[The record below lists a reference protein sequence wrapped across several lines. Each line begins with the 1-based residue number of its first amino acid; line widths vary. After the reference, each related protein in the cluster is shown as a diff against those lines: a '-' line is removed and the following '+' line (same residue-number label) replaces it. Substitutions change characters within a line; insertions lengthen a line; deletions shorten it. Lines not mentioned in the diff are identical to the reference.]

1 MLKLIL
7 GGAGSGKSARLTQEI
22 SKDVADGRPAWLII
36 PEQQA
41 NLSERTM
48 LPRLPKNAGLT
59 FTIAGFTRLARRIAE
74 TYGASETFAA
84 QKGLC
89 SLVMWQNLREMKGF
103 LKEYNSTSARSDV
116 KLTELLL
123 ATLDELRSSGISPQA
138 LEQAAGRL
146 DESSAL
152 RPKLED
158 LSLLYATYDG
168 ALSEAF
174 DGQSAD
180 ELAVL
185 SELLKKHDHFRGGN
199 VYIDSF
205 HGFTAEEYAVLAQI
219 LKQANCVTLTL
230 CIDPDNAGGPA
241 FDCINDTIQHLQL
254 LCQREGV
261 AIEQELLTTNH
272 RAETDALR
280 LLERHLWDFSADCPQ
295 YPFDAPLE
303 GISLLRCTNVYA
315 EAEAT
320 ALHILD
326 LVHKGMRFGDI
337 AVIVRDAKTY
347 SGVLDAAF
355 ERYGIP
361 FYLSEKATLTDKPLS
376 RLLLCALR
384 AVSHGWQAQDIL
396 MMLKTGLC
404 PVSAQDVDLFE
415 LYVSTWKINGAAFTA
430 PRWTRN
436 PDGYTNHQ
444 SPRGE
449 SILAAA
455 NRVREAIMTP
465 LLRLHAR
472 LAGKQTLPHCCAA
485 LYDLMK
491 EFCVA
496 ERCAMLAEREL
507 SFGYLKQAGET
518 VRIYDAVCMALTQI
532 SARLPS
538 LQLSTEELM
547 SALTMVFSQ
556 TEIASVPSLHDSV
569 TVGSADILRV
579 ENVSVSFVLGLNE
592 GDFPAAI
599 RDEGLLGEDE
609 RQQLSE
615 LGLKL
620 SADRSMQASGEL
632 LHVWRA
638 MTKPSQQLFVSTLM
652 FDVEGKEKP
661 PSIAFERL
669 LFLFP
674 RLKQSMRTFDLSM
687 IAKPSVVKEPST
699 PTKEEPSSDQL
710 PDDQPPAYQSPEPSP
725 FDLPA
730 ELMGKHFGSTLLLS
744 QSRIDSFVKCP
755 YSFYCKYLL
764 SVRERDVAKVA
775 PSDSGTFIHYV
786 LEVFIRECMR
796 GEDDFVLPQADQI
809 PAIVDRIT
817 NGYLRSV
824 LNVSPTELS
833 LIHTFGRLRVIARTM
848 LLSVLDELQH
858 GAFVPRHVEF
868 HIGNRPTDD
877 IPAYEIPL
885 EQGKRI
891 LLGGIVDRVDCFVQ
905 GGTTYV
911 RVVDYKTG
919 AKEFSTQDALRGV
932 NLQLL
937 IYLFS
942 LCRASN
948 TGVAGIMY
956 ISTAAKE
963 GATVFERSGLL
974 LDDPQILSAVRDEW
988 TSDYFSGVKVSQSM
1002 GLQGKPLMSAE
1013 DFDLLEQGIQD
1024 TLKKIGTDMLC
1035 GRAARTP
1042 SEEGCAYCPVRTSCP
1057 DSAHT
1062 DR

>member
-7 GGAGSGKSARLTQEI
+7 GGAGSGKSARLTRDI
-22 SKDVADGRPAWLII
+22 CRDVDNGCPAWLII

-48 LPRLPKNAGLT
+48 LPQLPKNAGLT
-59 FTIAGFTRLARRIAE
+59 FTIAGFTRLSRTVSAR
-74 TYGASETFAA
+74 YGAPATFAA

-89 SLVMWQNLREMKGF
+89 SLVMWQNLREMKGL
-103 LKEYNSTSARSDV
+103 LKEYNGASARSDI

-123 ATLDELRSSGISPQA
+123 CTLDELRSSGISAQA
-138 LEQAAGRL
+138 LENAAGRL
-146 DESSAL
+146 EEGSAL

-158 LSLLYATYDG
+158 LSLLYAAYDG

-180 ELAVL
+180 ELAAL
-185 SELLKKHDHFRGGN
+185 ARLLREHEHFRGGN

-205 HGFTAEEYAVLAQI
+205 TGFTAEEYDVLAEI
-219 LKQANCVTLTL
+219 IKQANCVTLTL
-230 CIDPDNAGGPA
+230 CIDPEHPTSPA
-241 FDCINDTIQHLQL
+241 FDCINDTIRHLQR
-254 LCQREGV
+254 LCEREGV
-261 AIEQELLTTNH
+261 TIEQEILPTNH
-272 RAETDALR
+272 RAQTGALR
-280 LLERHLWDFSADCPQ
+280 LLERHLWDFSSDCPK
-295 YPFDAPLE
+295 YEPNGEPDS
-303 GISLLRCTNVYA
+303 ITLLRCTNIYA

-326 LVHKGMRFGDI
+326 LVHRGMHFGDM
-337 AVIVRDAKTY
+337 AVVVRDVKSYA
-347 SGVLDAAF
+347 GVLDAAF

-361 FYLSEKATLTDKPLS
+361 YYLSEKATLTDKPLS

-384 AVSHGWQAQDIL
+384 AVSHGWQSQDIL

-415 LYVSTWKINGAAFTA
+415 LYVSTWRINGAAFTA
-430 PRWTRN
+430 PTWTRN
-436 PDGYTNHQ
+436 PDGYTDRL
-444 SPRGE
+444 SERGA

-472 LAGKQTLPHCCAA
+472 LSGKQPLPLCCAA

-491 EFCVA
+491 ELGVA
-496 ERCAMLAEREL
+496 ERCAALAEREL

-518 VRIYDAVCMALTQI
+518 VRIYDTVCMTLTQI

-538 LQLSTEELM
+538 LELSAEELM

-569 TVGSADILRV
+569 TIGSADILRV
-579 ENVSVSFVLGLNE
+579 ENVAVSFLLGLNE

-609 RQQLSE
+609 RQQLVE
-615 LGLKL
+615 LGLNL
-620 SADRSMQASGEL
+620 TGDRNMRASNEL
-632 LHVWRA
+632 LHLWRA
-638 MTKPSQQLFVSTLM
+638 MTKPKEHLFVSSLM

-661 PSIAFERL
+661 PSIAFVRL
-669 LFLFP
+669 LALFP
-674 RLKQSMRTFDLSM
+674 HLKQSIRTFDLSM
-687 IAKPSVVKEPST
+687 IATSTKQPAQPDEATPEIDEAEALEVTLYEPLAPS
-699 PTKEEPSSDQL
+699 
-710 PDDQPPAYQSPEPSP
+710 A
-725 FDLPA
+725 FDIPA

-764 SVRERDVAKVA
+764 SVRERDIAKVA
-775 PSDSGTFIHYV
+775 PSDSGTFIHFV
-786 LEVFIRECMR
+786 LETFIRECMQPD
-796 GEDDFVLPQADQI
+796 GGFVLPAEQDI
-809 PAIVDRIT
+809 PAIVNRIT

-824 LNVSPTELS
+824 LHVAPGELS
-833 LIHTFGRLRVIARTM
+833 LIHTFGRLRVTARTM
-848 LLSVLDELQH
+848 LSSVLDELKH

-868 HIGNRPTDD
+868 HIGNRQTDD
-877 IPAYEIPL
+877 VPAYEIPL

-891 LLGGIVDRVDCFVQ
+891 LLGGIVDRVDCFVD
-905 GGTTYV
+905 GDTTYV

-919 AKEFSTQDALRGV
+919 AKEFSTQDALRGI

-942 LCRASN
+942 LCRAEGTSA
-948 TGVAGIMY
+948 AGIMY
-956 ISTAAKE
+956 ISTSAKNGE
-963 GATVFERSGLL
+963 TVFERSGLL
-974 LDDPQILSAVRDEW
+974 LDEPRILGAVRDEW
-988 TSDYFSGVKVSQSM
+988 TADYFSGVKPDKDM
-1002 GLQGKPLMSAE
+1002 NLKGKALMDKEGFA
-1013 DFDLLEQGIQD
+1013 LLEQSVRE
-1024 TLKKIGTDMLC
+1024 TLGRIGSDMLH

-1042 SEEGCAYCPVRTSCP
+1042 GEEACAYCPVRSSCP
-1057 DSAHT
+1057 DAVRT